1 MKRFI
6 VRFFLGITIFLLLL
20 FIGSFFQSMMDGEF
34 ERLYGDGDS
43 VEGIKYY
50 RGLGYAI
57 GKNIILPIL
66 IIISSIITMWLQ
78 SINHR
83 LGRKKKST
91 LRKEDI
97 QGPFILYLR
106 SFIDDANTGKST
118 NTLSDV
124 TSEEEALVEVLS
136 DIAPVYAIGDPKDKK
151 SPLGASRLYV
161 SDDEWKSTVEYL
173 AQRAQVV
180 VLRLGSTDSF
190 WWEVKMALGKINKQK
205 ILFVIPESDS
215 LDSILVLSRY
225 FLEHNVDMSKMKTSV
240 SRKRFGSISS
250 FIYFN
255 ENGEAC
261 SSNFIAYRFTS
272 FVLSY
277 ANMLR
282 SSLAD
287 FRKRFG
293 LVSKPPKVRKLRCLQ
308 ILIIAYFFIIGAMQ
322 MFADS
327 VTLNIAR
334 ENTIDAFRNDV
345 ESVNETLPEDVG
357 LGIVWQSMDMDEE
370 CLNMVYCY
378 PEEYFEMYS
387 QEYYDNDEIAS
398 SMIKY
403 IPESFVNKINKFNI
417 TLAYHIRNS
426 ADASQEYVVYISPSR
441 LNELLEYAKSHSS
454 VLDALRSQLKLMEI
468 PFEVEA
474 GITLISAEV
483 KDNNVI
489 YIYNLDNDICID
501 EDGLSEL
508 KNSIIED
515 LSGNK
520 KFANSIK
527 EEGVHFIYI
536 YQDEE
541 GVVNAR
547 FEILPEE
554 L

>member
-1 MKRFI
+1 
-6 VRFFLGITIFLLLL
+6 
-20 FIGSFFQSMMDGEF
+20 
-34 ERLYGDGDS
+34 
-43 VEGIKYY
+43 
-50 RGLGYAI
+50 
-57 GKNIILPIL
+57 
-66 IIISSIITMWLQ
+66 
-78 SINHR
+78 
-83 LGRKKKST
+83 
-91 LRKEDI
+91 
-97 QGPFILYLR
+97 
-106 SFIDDANTGKST
+106 
-118 NTLSDV
+118 
-124 TSEEEALVEVLS
+124 
-136 DIAPVYAIGDPKDKK
+136 
-151 SPLGASRLYV
+151 
-161 SDDEWKSTVEYL
+161 
-173 AQRAQVV
+173 
-180 VLRLGSTDSF
+180 
-190 WWEVKMALGKINKQK
+190 MALGKINKQK

-334 ENTIDAFRNDV
+334 ENTIDAFRDDV

-403 IPESFVNKINKFNI
+403 LPESFVNKINKFNI

-474 GITLISAEV
+474 GVTLISAEV